1 MYVIHILKYNTLPYD
16 GCITPDN
23 SCEIKYDVNKYSG
36 VLSHGFKSKVSGSTL
51 INLNY
56 KQKKKTMGNKKYKNN
71 NILKRNW
78 ILLNQ

>member
-51 INLNY
+51 SNLNY
-56 KQKKKTMGNKKYKNN
+56 KKKAWGIKNIKTIIFWKE
-71 NILKRNW
+71 IEFF
-78 ILLNQ
+78 

>member
-56 KQKKKTMGNKKYKNN
+56 KKKKPWGIKN
-71 NILKRNW
+71 IKTIIFW
-78 ILLNQ
+78 KEIEFF